1 MKATIGDAAISA
13 CENICEDNLTDYLDN
28 LMSSAD
34 GSLLD
39 DYDEENMRVRLLPL
53 LKYSTAYAV
62 LTRLPDLKL
71 PTETNYP
78 LGKYA
83 MMRLEY
89 LKRHRRGTYTTLL
102 TQAKLNEHLHEVEE
116 SAKEQISMTISR
128 MAQNLGVT
136 EQMKATDPMKWVQ
149 TMNGLK
155 AAAEEEVLNSLIFA

>member
-1 MKATIGDAAISA
+1 MNTEAMFRYKAQGEVMI
-13 CENICEDNLTDYLDN
+13 
-28 LMSSAD
+28 
-34 GSLLD
+34 
-39 DYDEENMRVRLLPL
+39 
-53 LKYSTAYAV
+53 
-62 LTRLPDLKL
+62 PDLKL

-89 LKRHRRGTYTTLL
+89 LKKHRRGTYTTLL

-116 SAKEQISMTISR
+116 AAKEQISMTISR